1 MLIAYALASAL
12 VTAASVHELINGGRH
27 WLASLRLELHAH
39 SLAALCD
46 ERLGWHALP
55 TLDLF
60 IPESIHVQRLTEWP
74 PLRVRSAWP
83 GCCAVPRAP

>member
-1 MLIAYALASAL
+1 MFVAYALASAL
-12 VTAASVHELINGGRH
+12 VTAASLHEWISGSKH
-27 WLASLRLELHAH
+27 WIASIRLKLHAR

-55 TLDLF
+55 PLELF

-74 PLRVRSAWP
+74 PLRMRSAWP